1 MKGIICQRKHLQV
14 DDKIVSYKTGYV
26 CTADIRCFLMR
37 EKNGT
42 YGFLHYMWRMSFV
55 NKKHTKNINTKNAY
69 KNDLY
74 IVNVIYIVYIVF

>member
-42 YGFLHYMWRMSFV
+42 YGFLHYMWR
-55 NKKHTKNINTKNAY
+55 NLICHLLTKNIQKISTQKMHTKTICI
-69 KNDLY
+69 LLT
-74 IVNVIYIVYIVF
+74 